1 MNNGLNK
8 RNYMG
13 YLESLN
19 SKETFDTF
27 IFVNHFEI
35 ITEYSDKKKL
45 YVKYFHADKFSQF
58 CLFLNWSQKFHETG
72 NSRNSKDLTLTL

>member
-35 ITEYSDKKKL
+35 ITEYSDKKIL

-58 CLFLNWSQKFHETG
+58 CLFLNWSQKLFFV
-72 NSRNSKDLTLTL
+72 KIP